1 MQSEGSDADEK
12 QILRF
17 AQNDRK
23 DVQNDR
29 KVAQNDRETYEI
41 IK

>member
-23 DVQNDR
+23 D
-29 KVAQNDRETYEI
+29 AQNDRETYEI